1 MDYFLFMAI
10 VVIGLFLHARLIE
23 KPKQDRELKRQAEK
37 VCSYMKYGEVLI
49 HIARI
54 KSILERDG
62 VLTDKER
69 ALLPALE
76 ARRMALKASA
86 TPESIEKE
94 IYEYNLMANRELE

>member
-49 HIARI
+49 HIGRV
-54 KSILERDG
+54 RNF
-62 VLTDKER
+62 V
-69 ALLPALE
+69 
-76 ARRMALKASA
+76 
-86 TPESIEKE
+86 
-94 IYEYNLMANRELE
+94 